1 MKLYAPKYYSEF
13 KCIADKCTH
22 SCCIGWEIDI
32 DPNTLEKYS
41 VLDCNYGD
49 TIRKSIVGDVPHFAL
64 CQGERCPHLD
74 SKGLCKIISLLGE
87 GYLCDI
93 CREHPRFYVYAPD
106 RVEMG
111 VGMSCYAA
119 ASLILSSDYAL
130 VQVGERDGEAASG
143 LDTVALREHFYAIL
157 GDGSLTYGEKLRKI
171 YSELDLSAL
180 LDAEVFYKRIFSS
193 LEYLYPENQEKFSVF
208 SPSLDAP
215 AFLQKPLENA
225 LAYFILRHC
234 TEALDVDD
242 YRARMGFCLICERLL
257 CSLFTAFPSCDRILL
272 ACAVSEELEYSTANE
287 ELITDAVYELITAR

>member
-1 MKLYAPKYYSEF
+1 MELFAPEYYKKF
-13 KCIADKCTH
+13 KCLAGECPHT
-22 SCCIGWEIDI
+22 CCVGWEIDV
-32 DPNTLEKYS
+32 DPISAEKYLSADTS
-41 VLDCNYGD
+41 VAQTVRDEGGCASFILKEND
-49 TIRKSIVGDVPHFAL
+49 
-64 CQGERCPHLD
+64 RCPHLLEN
-74 SKGLCKIISLLGE
+74 GLCRLITDYGE
-87 GYLCDI
+87 DFLCDI

-171 YSELDLSAL
+171 YSELDLSTL
-180 LDAEVFYKRIFSS
+180 LDADAFYKRIFSS

-208 SPSLDAP
+208 SPALDAP

-234 TEALDVDD
+234 TEAVDPDD

-257 CSLFTAFPSCDRILL
+257 CSLFTAFPSCDPILL